1 MKTIIVALI
10 TYIATSI
17 DEIPILFMLYTKTG
31 NRGKGKI
38 ITFSYFIGTFFLI
51 LLGLLGAFGLG
62 QIPQQWIIGLF
73 GLIPFV
79 LGIKTLFVG
88 EDEDEEKA
96 VTSASKFKTLG
107 IQVFAITIGLGA
119 DDLGVYIPLFTTIT
133 GWEIVEIILIF
144 TIGTVIL
151 CYISYQLT
159 QIDRLVRYIEKY
171 ERFILGVVF
180 IVIGTLVM
188 AECGTFST
196 LIRLF

>member
-1 MKTIIVALI
+1 MKTIIAAMI

-17 DEIPILFMLYTKTG
+17 DEIPVLFMLYTKAG
-31 NRGKGKI
+31 NRGKGKN
-38 ITFSYFIGTFFLI
+38 ITISYFIGTFLLI
-51 LLGLLGAFGLG
+51 ALGLLGAFGLG

-73 GLIPFV
+73 GLVPFA
-79 LGIKTLFVG
+79 LGIKILFLG

-96 VTSASKFKTLG
+96 VTSASKYKTLG

-133 GWEIVEIILIF
+133 GWEIVQIILVF
-144 TIGTVIL
+144 AFGTALL

-159 QIDRLVRYIEKY
+159 QINRLTRYIQKY

-180 IVIGTLVM
+180 VVIGALVM
-188 AECGTFST
+188 ADCGT
-196 LIRLF
+196 INRLMSLF